1 MSALSNDMVL
11 MTKHPTMVM
20 TDLGPVYNALAVAKG
35 RFEGISNIEI
45 IFEVI
50 PHWTAWV
57 IDVNRVWSRLG
68 EVMTMGKYAAM
79 YGRLK
84 KERKDDPLLQYVYQS
99 RHHAEHRSDPLAEIT
114 CEFEPMGAPIEG
126 FEFYPIVTDNFGVT
140 QRSGGGPVRAQKMTN
155 LEFKFLP
162 VVNEGVTFDPPRTH
176 LGRPLTDH
184 TPSEYSTLV
193 MAYLEN
199 QIEAIKSELISDA
212 RKRAGMPPL

>member
-1 MSALSNDMVL
+1 MSNDMLSV
-11 MTKHPTMVM
+11 TKPPPMVM
-20 TDLGPVYNALAVAKG
+20 TDLGPVFDALAVAKR
-35 RFEGISNIEI
+35 RFEEISNVEI

-50 PHWTAWV
+50 PPWTAWV

-68 EVMTMGKYAAM
+68 EVMATGKYAAM

-84 KERKDDPLLQYVYQS
+84 KERKDDPLLRYVYQS

-114 CEFEPMGAPIEG
+114 CQLEAMGAPIEG

-140 QRSGGGPVRAQKMTN
+140 QRSGGGPARAQKMTN

-162 VVNEGVTFDPPRTH
+162 VVNEGVIFDPPLTH

-193 MAYLEN
+193 MAYLDN

-212 RKRAGMPPL
+212 RKRAGMLPL